1 MDFNGLLRYPSPL
14 LICTGFLKYPF
25 GHLFQTEMEMDFK
38 TKGTFIKDVR
48 FFCNFWRY
56 LPTYVLYTI
65 YYLLMYYVRFYLT
78 YLPTQKSDIL
88 YGQPL
93 WVNSKLALILL
104 DSQKLFFMRFSLSYS
119 FKLDSY
125 DGNSRRTSKWCAL
138 NKVFSINLCGLSSH
152 YVLDVFDFIFN
163 WYIRPRNSTIFS

>member
-1 MDFNGLLRYPSPL
+1 MHNWLGNIHKGCPIFLR
-14 LICTGFLKYPF
+14 FL
-25 GHLFQTEMEMDFK
+25 E
-38 TKGTFIKDVR
+38 
-48 FFCNFWRY
+48 
-56 LPTYVLYTI
+56 LPTYLCPT
-65 YYLLMYYVRFYLT
+65 YLCTMSDFSFRHT

-104 DSQKLFFMRFSLSYS
+104 DSQKHFFMRFSLSYS